1 MPIELRP
8 SSSEA
13 FAERLRS
20 AEARKL
26 AELNSTTRKP
36 RSSDRRRA
44 LKMRAIE
51 AKLEELEIQRKHRE
65 IWE

>member
-1 MPIELRP
+1 MSFELRP
-8 SSSEA
+8 TTHEA

-26 AELNSTTRKP
+26 AELDNTTRKP

-44 LKMRAIE
+44 IRMRAIE

>member
-1 MPIELRP
+1 MPNQYRP
-8 SSSEA
+8 STHEA

-26 AELNSTTRKP
+26 AELDNTTRKP

-44 LKMRAIE
+44 IRMRAIE